1 MGRNLRVAAVDIGTN
16 TTRLLIAEFEGGQI
30 RDIER
35 IATVTALGRSVDQT
49 GRLAEDAIARTLP
62 VLAKYGEVIVAA
74 GVVNCRAVAT
84 SASRDAANRQ
94 EFFDLAQNEL
104 SFRPEL
110 ISGTEEASLS
120 FAGATANVERPAET
134 VVIDCGGG
142 STEFV
147 TSHGGVSVDIG
158 SVRLTERCLP
168 NHPASLVE
176 LDAARTEAA
185 RVIAIRDLP
194 DRSTALGVAGTWTSL
209 AAINLDLGTY
219 DAVAI
224 EGTVILL
231 DHVRRLVNWLAGLT
245 LDGKQA
251 IPSLDPK
258 RAPVILGGA
267 IVAEASLQAL
277 ALDRVTVTEHD
288 ILDGICFELADQ

>member
-1 MGRNLRVAAVDIGTN
+1 MRVAAVDIGTN

-30 RDIER
+30 RDIQR
-35 IATVTALGRSVDQT
+35 IATVTALGRGVDQT

-62 VLAKYGEVIVAA
+62 VLARYGEVVAA
-74 GVVNCRAVAT
+74 ADVANCRAVAT
-84 SASRDAANRQ
+84 SASRDAENR
-94 EFFDLAQNEL
+94 EGFFNAAEAVLG
-104 SFRPEL
+104 FRPEL
-110 ISGTEEASLS
+110 ISGTDEASLS
-120 FAGATANVERPAET
+120 FAGATADVERPAET

-147 TSHGGVSVDIG
+147 ASDAGVSVDIG
-158 SVRLTERCLP
+158 SVRLSERCLP
-168 NHPASLVE
+168 DHPTTSAQ

-185 RVIAIRDLP
+185 RVIAARDLP

-219 DAVAI
+219 DADVV
-224 EGTVILL
+224 EETVLML
-231 DHVRRLVNWLAGLT
+231 DDVRRIVNWLAGLT
-245 LDGKQA
+245 LEEKQA

-258 RAPVILGGA
+258 RALVILGGA
-267 IVAEASLQAL
+267 IVAEASLLAL
-277 ALDRVTVTEHD
+277 ALDRVKVTEHD